1 MLVREKKNYSIGV
14 MQGRLTPPKGRGI
27 QFFPFEEW
35 EEEFEKAAGL
45 GLDEIEFIFDLE
57 RYEENPLW
65 TDAGV
70 ARINSLKRQFGIRVN
85 HVCADFFMRQPFFR
99 VDEKTRQ
106 ENVKVLERLIFQAA
120 KIGAR
125 SIEIPLL
132 DNSSLKTEE
141 EEELFA
147 RSLEGCIWPA
157 AALNIFISLETDLPP
172 DVFRKLM
179 TRFNGWV
186 VGAVY
191 DSGNSSSLGY
201 DPYEE
206 VTVLWDY
213 ISNVHIKDR
222 IFGGSTV
229 PLGTGSANFAKL
241 FMGLKKI
248 NYQGGFTLQAARGE
262 EGSEVKI
269 IQEQTVF
276 LKKLIS
282 YYLI

>member
-1 MLVREKKNYSIGV
+1 MLVREKNNYSIGM

-132 DNSSLKTEE
+132 DNSSLKTKE
-141 EEELFA
+141 EEELLVCA
-147 RSLEGCIWPA
+147 IEECIWPA
-157 AALNIFISLETDLPP
+157 VGLGITISLETDLPP
-172 DVFRKLM
+172 EQFRQLLE
-179 TRFNGWV
+179 RFSSHLV
-186 VGAVY
+186 RAVY

-213 ISNVHIKDR
+213 IRNVH
-222 IFGGSTV
+222 
-229 PLGTGSANFAKL
+229 
-241 FMGLKKI
+241 
-248 NYQGGFTLQAARGE
+248 
-262 EGSEVKI
+262 VK
-269 IQEQTVF
+269 
-276 LKKLIS
+276 
-282 YYLI
+282 

>member
-1 MLVREKKNYSIGV
+1 MLVENQKYSIGV
-14 MQGRLTPPKGRGI
+14 MQGRLTPPKRRGI

-35 EEEFEKAAGL
+35 EEEFKKAAEL
-45 GLDEIEFIFDLE
+45 GLDEIELIFDLE

-65 TDAGV
+65 TDRGIW
-70 ARINSLKRQFGIRVN
+70 RINLLKERFGIIIS
-85 HVCADFFMRQPFFR
+85 HICADFFMRRPFFR
-99 VDEKTRQ
+99 VEEKIRR
-106 ENVKVLERLIFQAA
+106 ENIRILERLVFQAA
-120 KIGAR
+120 KIGAK

-132 DNSSLKTEE
+132 DNSSLKTKE
-141 EEELFA
+141 EEELLVCA
-147 RSLEGCIWPA
+147 IEECIWPA
-157 AALNIFISLETDLPP
+157 VGLGITISLETDLPP
-172 DVFRKLM
+172 EQFRQLLE
-179 TRFNGWV
+179 RFSSHLV
-186 VGAVY
+186 RAVY

-213 ISNVHIKDR
+213 IRNVHVKDR